1 MFKRLKEKEET
12 TTREGGEGEREGE
25 GGKEGGG
32 VGHGLGGQGERER
45 TTAGCEERVV
55 VTHELA
61 LDQVMQYTSEQL
73 AEFGGTSEKLTEYG
87 GGAPSGERSSGH
99 DDTQMQGHRPPGKGD
114 ALYKGSAR
122 LSCVA

>member
-1 MFKRLKEKEET
+1 MFKKLKEKEET
-12 TTREGGEGEREGE
+12 TREGGEGGREGE
-25 GGKEGGG
+25 GGKEAGAGC
-32 VGHGLGGQGERER
+32 HGLGGQGERER
-45 TTAGCEERVV
+45 CEERVV

-73 AEFGGTSEKLTEYG
+73 AECGGTSEKLTENG
-87 GGAPSGERSSGH
+87 GGALSGGRSCG
-99 DDTQMQGHRPPGKGD
+99 DDTQMQGHLPPGKRD